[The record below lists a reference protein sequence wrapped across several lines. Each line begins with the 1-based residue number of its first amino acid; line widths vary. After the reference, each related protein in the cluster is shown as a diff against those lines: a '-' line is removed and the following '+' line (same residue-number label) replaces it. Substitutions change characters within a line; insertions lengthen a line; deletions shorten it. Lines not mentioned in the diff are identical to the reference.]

1 MANFPNWT
9 FTVSSGVKASSAAKA
24 LVTNYNLMESSLR
37 QAMGAMPSIEA
48 HRRALQ
54 SDDGTLSSGA
64 YSHFYLGGISA
75 SQHHGKLH
83 GTTHITS
90 VDPIPVASAA
100 GNGVMSSSMF
110 VKLSGLSSTSNK
122 KPIIAGR
129 YVGTYNHI
137 TEAPPASQ
145 FVNLGFTP
153 RLVKVQHETAAIG
166 MWEVYNGCATVWFHA
181 VTGAAV
187 DAHYMQGGASTISIV
202 TNGFTVFSTY
212 CNQNTVNYYFMAIG
226 V

>member
-100 GNGVMSSSMF
+100 GNGVISSSMF

-129 YVGTYNHI
+129 FVGNYTG
-137 TEAPPASQ
+137 TSPASQ

-153 RLVKVQHETAAIG
+153 RMIKVQHQESAIG
-166 MWEVYNGCATVWFHA
+166 MWEVYNGCVTVWFHA
-181 VTGAAV
+181 VTGASV
-187 DAHYMQGGASTISIV
+187 NGHYMQGGASTISIV
-202 TNGFTVFSTY
+202 TNGFKAVSTY
-212 CNQNTVNYYFMAIG
+212 CNQNGVNYYFMAVG